1 MDTAQGQGSEVA
13 RILQQIREEYDAA
26 LRGLTGTASGTT
38 RHAFITARM
47 EHIGRLHEELKEIV
61 GEPAIA
67 LIADELEGGSD
78 ATSSAVQEVG
88 VSGAVDGEST
98 VPQSREFFLGK
109 EADPLEA

>member
-61 GEPAIA
+61 GEPAMA
-67 LIADELEGGSD
+67 LIADQLGGGSD
-78 ATSSAVQEVG
+78 AASSAIEEVG
-88 VSGAVDGEST
+88 VSDAVDGGSG
-98 VPQSREFFLGK
+98 VS
-109 EADPLEA
+109 PLKLK